1 MATVLNYIK
10 NKIEITHILTTQ
22 REPSNLNKIIVR
34 LINIVSGI
42 SVNKN
47 MMNEWIYH

>member
-1 MATVLNYIK
+1 MLNCIK
-10 NKIEITHILTTQ
+10 NKIETTHILTAQ

-47 MMNEWIYH
+47 IMNEWIYH